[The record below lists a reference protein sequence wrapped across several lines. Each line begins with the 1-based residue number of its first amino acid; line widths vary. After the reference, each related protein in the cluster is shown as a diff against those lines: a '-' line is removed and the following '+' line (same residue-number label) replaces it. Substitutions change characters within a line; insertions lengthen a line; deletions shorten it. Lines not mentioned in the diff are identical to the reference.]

1 MEYDRTRQRPWPE
14 AVEFAASLP
23 RHTLVADLGC
33 GGGRHAKVLLKS
45 GHRVVGL
52 DASRR
57 LLSIT
62 RAKLPAVVV
71 LGDLCQLPFRD
82 ARFPAA
88 ICAASI
94 HHLPSEAE
102 RLLAMQEIRRVLRP
116 GGRALVTVW
125 ALTLERPSE
134 GRETRPAGPDP
145 RDVWVPWRAGG
156 PEVLRFYHLFEDNEL
171 SDLILRAGLDVAK
184 YFRSGDNYVAVAER
198 HG

>member
-1 MEYDRTRQRPWPE
+1 MTYKDVPFRPRIGRGGARPDSFFFLGLFIPPSVRPPTRGEIARTYDEFAVEYDRTRQRPWPE

-82 ARFPAA
+82 AR
-88 ICAASI
+88 
-94 HHLPSEAE
+94 
-102 RLLAMQEIRRVLRP
+102 
-116 GGRALVTVW
+116 
-125 ALTLERPSE
+125 
-134 GRETRPAGPDP
+134 
-145 RDVWVPWRAGG
+145 
-156 PEVLRFYHLFEDNEL
+156 
-171 SDLILRAGLDVAK
+171 
-184 YFRSGDNYVAVAER
+184 
-198 HG
+198 